1 MTMAYLIIAVAVALV
16 ASFFLLL
23 FKKIGIVEWLQ
34 VHGSDLISELAHC
47 DFCLSWWLSLIIAII
62 AAAIIGDWWVIAT
75 AVLATPICRKLQ

>member
-1 MTMAYLIIAVAVALV
+1 MIAVAVALV

-34 VHGSDLISELAHC
+34 VHGGDLISELANC

-62 AAAIIGDWWVIAT
+62 AAAIIGDWWIIAT

>member
-1 MTMAYLIIAVAVALV
+1 MIYLVIAVAVALV

-34 VHGSDLISELAHC
+34 VHGSDLFSELAHC
-47 DFCLSWWLSLIIAII
+47 DFCLSWWLSFIIAII
-62 AAAIIGDWWVIAT
+62 AAAIIGDWWIIAT

>member
-1 MTMAYLIIAVAVALV
+1 MIYLMIAVAVALV

-34 VHGSDLISELAHC
+34 VHGGDLISELANC

-62 AAAIIGDWWVIAT
+62 AAAIIGDWWIIAT